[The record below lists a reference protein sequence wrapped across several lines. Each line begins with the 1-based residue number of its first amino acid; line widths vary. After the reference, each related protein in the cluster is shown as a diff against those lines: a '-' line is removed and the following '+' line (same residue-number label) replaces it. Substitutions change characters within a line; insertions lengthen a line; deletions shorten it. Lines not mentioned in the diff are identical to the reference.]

1 MDYPM
6 QQGHQ
11 QPTVPPANAPHAA
24 DPHAP
29 GDPYSNRKCMM
40 HEPPQMGP
48 PNNMLQWTHMP
59 ENTSVPHHP
68 RPTQAATSAG
78 KHPVYRGIRC
88 RSGKWVSEIR
98 EPRKAKRIWLGTF
111 ATAEMAAAA
120 HDVAALALKGADAVI
135 NFPDSVHSNPV
146 PASNSP
152 SDIRAAA
159 AAAAAL
165 RVSKSEEVGAAPDVE
180 LGGDGEEN
188 SSSQVQMGFREEFLD
203 EEELYAMPELMV
215 SMAEGM
221 LLSPPRLNSPE
232 SDDPPESSDGGNLWS
247 YD

>member
-1 MDYPM
+1 MDRRK

-11 QPTVPPANAPHAA
+11 PPTAQPADSPHA
-24 DPHAP
+24 DPP
-29 GDPYSNRKCMM
+29 DDRCSNRTYMM
-40 HEPPQMGP
+40 HDPPQMGP
-48 PNNMLQWTHMP
+48 PTNMPQWTHMP
-59 ENTSVPHHP
+59 ENTSPHPP
-68 RPTQAATSAG
+68 RPAQAAISAG

-98 EPRKAKRIWLGTF
+98 EPRKTTRIWLGTF

-165 RVSKSEEVGAAPDVE
+165 RVSKSEEVGAAPDV
-180 LGGDGEEN
+180 GRRGDGEE
-188 SSSQVQMGFREEFLD
+188 SSSHVQMGFGEEFLD
-203 EEELYAMPELMV
+203 EEELYAMPELLV

-232 SDDPPESSDGGNLWS
+232 PDDPPENSDGGSLWS
-247 YD
+247 YG